1 MGCKGSRASP
11 VSPVNKCLR
20 EGCEFARH
28 TQQDHGY
35 CCNLCRQNGQHGP
48 LCQKQR
54 SQTTPGDHTNPP
66 TTPGAVPAGSAAA
79 PDRVALTWT
88 PSLLF
93 GPDGRGLQPEAAT
106 SGVTATETMHLVRH
120 KGELFAAFGKWMSS
134 DKAPMKNFVGRL
146 SSPGGC
152 WQVDMRGQGLSE
164 HAMRF
169 TCLKSVTWTRDCH
182 GNELRPPVEQ
192 LVLTYGLGKHG
203 NMMMFRNDAETSGAQ
218 HLWSETNYTGPCPN
232 FANSGTARAVLIHR
246 DTVTGI
252 ERLFS
257 LKGPD
262 GVVSGVYDPSSNTPG
277 HVVFD
282 KKQEA
287 LDLSQ
292 MGNGRAKILEF
303 RPLSLVIANG
313 KLYMSSASWI
323 LQRID
328 GPQPVWRG
336 VLDIAQLRSANGPLN
351 EAVGGIRGMTAISCP
366 TDPTK
371 ESILFCW
378 NPNDKSESWILRTDS
393 GADGA
398 LQPPVEETSIR
409 RLAKS
414 YLGTQDLHYTLAAY
428 NNMLPAS
435 LGSPCHLI
443 GFEIYLGEQ
452 AKVHGRDPN
461 QKGFWAGGGFAVRVA
476 ENDYYVLEVG
486 GRGSK
491 VQRPLTAV
499 RCFEVSP
506 FPEEE
511 GSIYFGGYDCNSF
524 KSNHTA
530 WIYKGALQK

>member
-1 MGCKGSRASP
+1 MFVPQKTCQREVQHRLNHRRA
-11 VSPVNKCLR
+11 
-20 EGCEFARH
+20 
-28 TQQDHGY
+28 
-35 CCNLCRQNGQHGP
+35 
-48 LCQKQR
+48 
-54 SQTTPGDHTNPP
+54 PP
-66 TTPGAVPAGSAAA
+66 NI
-79 PDRVALTWT
+79 
-88 PSLLF
+88 
-93 GPDGRGLQPEAAT
+93 PE
-106 SGVTATETMHLVRH
+106 
-120 KGELFAAFGKWMSS
+120 
-134 DKAPMKNFVGRL
+134 APMKNFVGRL

-182 GNELRPPVEQ
+182 GNELK
-192 LVLTYGLGKHG
+192 LGIPWRFDQTIWSKHG
-203 NMMMFRNDAETSGAQ
+203 NMMMFRNDAETSILGVSRDGRLAAPGGAQ

-232 FANSGTARAVLIHR
+232 FAN
-246 DTVTGI
+246 
-252 ERLFS
+252 RLFS

-282 KKQEA
+282 KKQDRDPHGSGKVHESTPNQTEEQ
-287 LDLSQ
+287 LRIRSQ

-313 KLYMSSASWI
+313 TKLYMSSASWI

-461 QKGFWAGGGFAVRVA
+461 QKGFWAPLMQGGGFAVRVA
-476 ENDYYVLEVG
+476 ENDYYVPWAALRTIFFEEKTCRKMNWCFAP
-486 GRGSK
+486 RGS
-491 VQRPLTAV
+491 T
-499 RCFEVSP
+499 
-506 FPEEE
+506 
-511 GSIYFGGYDCNSF
+511 N
-524 KSNHTA
+524 
-530 WIYKGALQK
+530 

>member
-1 MGCKGSRASP
+1 MFVPQKTCQREVQHRLNHRRA
-11 VSPVNKCLR
+11 
-20 EGCEFARH
+20 
-28 TQQDHGY
+28 
-35 CCNLCRQNGQHGP
+35 
-48 LCQKQR
+48 
-54 SQTTPGDHTNPP
+54 PP
-66 TTPGAVPAGSAAA
+66 NI
-79 PDRVALTWT
+79 
-88 PSLLF
+88 
-93 GPDGRGLQPEAAT
+93 PE
-106 SGVTATETMHLVRH
+106 
-120 KGELFAAFGKWMSS
+120 
-134 DKAPMKNFVGRL
+134 APMKNFVGRL

-169 TCLKSVTWTRDCH
+169 TC
-182 GNELRPPVEQ
+182 
-192 LVLTYGLGKHG
+192 KHG
-203 NMMMFRNDAETSGAQ
+203 NMMMFRNDAETSILGVSRDGRLAAPGGAQ

-232 FANSGTARAVLIHR
+232 FANSG
-246 DTVTGI
+246 
-252 ERLFS
+252 LFS

-282 KKQEA
+282 KK
-287 LDLSQ
+287 SQ

-303 RPLSLVIANG
+303 RPLSLVIANGTLG

-461 QKGFWAGGGFAVRVA
+461 QKGFWAPLMHIGGGFAVRVA

-506 FPEEE
+506 FPEE
-511 GSIYFGGYDCNSF
+511 D
-524 KSNHTA
+524 A
-530 WIYKGALQK
+530 